1 MRIDE
6 LAQRAGVPTRT
17 IRYYTQQGLLVSPR
31 LKGRVGYYDERHLE
45 RLRLIKE
52 LQEKRFLPLSVI
64 RSVVRHYEGG
74 ADLETMLAPLDMV
87 FQPRWDTPERREFTR
102 TELARE
108 AGVDGSVVDAAEE
121 MGFLFPIGRGRE
133 RRYTADDVQMLGV
146 ARQWIDL
153 GIPRSLGRLYRD
165 SLEEIS
171 KMQVRTFNENVVA
184 PLASEQF
191 SPEEA
196 RERLLEGYREMS
208 AVFNQ
213 LVALLHR
220 KMLQKAVEFYADD
233 EPRRTEAAD
242 LKAPKVSE
250 SRRGVS
256 AL

>member
-17 IRYYTQQGLLVSPR
+17 IRYYTQQGLLASPR

-64 RSVVRHYEGG
+64 RSVVRHYEDG

-87 FQPRWDTPERREFTR
+87 FQPRWDAPERREFTR

-108 AGVDGSVVDAAEE
+108 AGVDTAVVEAAEE
-121 MGFLFPIGRGRE
+121 MGFLFPVGRGRE
-133 RRYTADDVQMLGV
+133 RRYTADDVQMLAV
-146 ARQWIDL
+146 ARQWIEL
-153 GIPRSLGRLYRD
+153 GIPRNLGRLYRD

-171 KMQVRTFNENVVA
+171 RMQVKTFNESVVA
-184 PLASEQF
+184 PLASEHL
-191 SPEEA
+191 SPEET
-196 RERLLEGYREMS
+196 RERLMEGYREMS
-208 AVFNQ
+208 TVFNQ

-233 EPRRTEAAD
+233 EKASDPRRDA
-242 LKAPKVSE
+242 
-250 SRRGVS
+250 S